1 MIRGVCSGTDVGAC
15 IVWCERVIDEVYNRD
30 SFGADKRTGK
40 QQRLR
45 IQSAELGVV
54 DVDELVKRA
63 AESIQAVIGEEEEES
78 S

>member
-1 MIRGVCSGTDVGAC
+1 
-15 IVWCERVIDEVYNRD
+15 
-30 SFGADKRTGK
+30 
-40 QQRLR
+40 
-45 IQSAELGVV
+45 VV